1 MLCLTRGSITSVP
14 LSMLFHAWDS
24 CPMCSC
30 LKSRLRLLGRM
41 LLLPV
46 PQACGAKGPTLPG
59 GVPCLQ
65 GAIKMTPDQRQCIR
79 KVHEL
84 VSMPD

>member
-30 LKSRLRLLGRM
+30 LKSHLRLLGRM

-46 PQACGAKGPTLPG
+46 PQACGAKGPTLPANSLG
-59 GVPCLQ
+59 RAMFAGCNQDDARSEAVHPQ
-65 GAIKMTPDQRQCIR
+65 GA
-79 KVHEL
+79 
-84 VSMPD
+84 